1 MQSLPLAE
9 LVLLEVRLSLA
20 KPNETGSVVGFPLL
34 LQPDTTTHLN
44 RIYQTS
50 NKQTT
55 FTKAVM
61 QVVQQAP
68 VEPVSSSQNA
78 TGLNLDLDLLD
89 LRMNP

>member
-61 QVVQQAP
+61 QVVQQAL